1 MDVGNNPEH
10 DVVDKLTDGIVD
22 DELDNELSRS
32 VDEELN
38 IVVIVDVEA
47 LGLVNTV
54 AVHGVVEEEEEA
66 AVAEP
71 TDMVGIL
78 EAAGEDGVVTIVG
91 ASNILGDGGTLDVVS
106 IVEVAGTREKESQR
120 ESAPRLHMKLSS
132 LVP

>member
-71 TDMVGIL
+71 TDMVEIL
-78 EAAGEDGVVTIVG
+78 EVAGEDGVVTIVG

-106 IVEVAGTREKESQR
+106 IVEVAGKREKERQR

>member
-71 TDMVGIL
+71 TDMVEIL